1 MTLFDDFYRGRRVL
15 VTGHTGFKGAWLC
28 EWLLDLGAEVTGY
41 SRDVPSVPSL
51 FDVLG
56 HPERVRDIRGDV
68 RDLDALR
75 AAMGESRPEVVFHLA
90 AQSLVRVS
98 YRDPVETFATNVLG
112 TVHVLE
118 VARTAPGLL
127 ALVNVTSDKCYENQ
141 GFPFGYRET
150 DPMGGA
156 DPYSASKGCAELVF
170 SAYQRSY
177 LAAAGLSA
185 ASARAGNV
193 IGGGDWAADRLIP
206 DCARAWSKGEVVTLR
221 NPQAIRPWQHVLEPL
236 AGYLELGR
244 ALGDP
249 TRAARIAGQGF
260 NLGPD
265 SEAFESVEVVVRA
278 FQEHWP
284 SVRYELLP
292 DALASR
298 EPHEAHVLKLAC
310 DKARAMLGVRP
321 RLRLSEALELT
332 ASWYKAYQQGESDM
346 RAFTVDQLR
355 RYAELTRAR

>member
-1 MTLFDDFYRGRRVL
+1 V
-15 VTGHTGFKGAWLC
+15 
-28 EWLLDLGAEVTGY
+28 
-41 SRDVPSVPSL
+41 
-51 FDVLG
+51 
-56 HPERVRDIRGDV
+56 
-68 RDLDALR
+68 
-75 AAMGESRPEVVFHLA
+75 
-90 AQSLVRVS
+90 
-98 YRDPVETFATNVLG
+98 
-112 TVHVLE
+112 
-118 VARTAPGLL
+118 
-127 ALVNVTSDKCYENQ
+127 
-141 GFPFGYRET
+141 
-150 DPMGGA
+150 
-156 DPYSASKGCAELVF
+156 
-170 SAYQRSY
+170 
-177 LAAAGLSA
+177 
-185 ASARAGNV
+185 
-193 IGGGDWAADRLIP
+193 
-206 DCARAWSKGEVVTLR
+206 R